1 MQKRISVCY
10 TIMKILLFLL
20 SIPKKTRLLFFCRII
35 IIVALVIFFILS
47 FFSNERGKGTESSLW
62 ANRIDVVGGEKAYQE
77 FVRNYASKPFDKQH
91 AGAHIMGLLLY
102 EKMGI
107 AGLSACDPS
116 FAFGCYHS
124 FFGRAIAEEGTYII
138 SKLAEEC
145 RSRYGEMG
153 TGCEHGIGH
162 GIMEYVGSGKLT
174 YALELC
180 EKTKQKN
187 PLFGCTSGVFM
198 EYNDPTTFEKGI
210 AHRTRRPIHPDN
222 LQEPCDTVPERYR
235 TSCYFEIPLWWKN
248 VLGKN
253 YEKIGNLCDKAVATE
268 EKEACFKG
276 WGTVVAENVDYEP
289 IRARDICTM
298 IDNNRGALFCQLGV
312 ALRFFGTGK
321 HEEEGKEMCNY
332 IGEDLSAQCRQF

>member
-1 MQKRISVCY
+1 MV
-10 TIMKILLFLL
+10 
-20 SIPKKTRLLFFCRII
+20 
-35 IIVALVIFFILS
+35 IVAASAIFFIFY
-47 FFSNERGKGTESSLW
+47 FFSNKNENGTESSVL

-77 FVRNYASKPFDKQH
+77 FVRDYASKPFDKQH
-91 AGAHIMGLLLY
+91 EGAHIMGLLLY

-107 AGLSACDPS
+107 EGFSACDSS

-124 FFGRAIAEEGTYII
+124 FFGRALAEGGTDII
-138 SKLAEEC
+138 SKLALGC

-180 EKTKQKN
+180 DKTLQKN

-198 EYNDPTTFEKGI
+198 EYNDPTTFENGI
-210 AHRTRRPIHPDN
+210 VYRKMRPINPDN
-222 LQEPCDTVPERYR
+222 LQEPCDTVPEKYR

-253 YEKIGNLCDKAVATE
+253 YEKIGNLCDKATGKE

-276 WGTVVAENVDYEP
+276 WGTVVAENVDYDP
-289 IRARDICTM
+289 TRARDICNM
-298 IDNNRGALFCQLGV
+298 INNKRGAMFCQLGV

-321 HEEEGKEMCNY
+321 HKEEGKEMCGY
-332 IGEDLSAQCRQF
+332 LDKDLAIECLRF